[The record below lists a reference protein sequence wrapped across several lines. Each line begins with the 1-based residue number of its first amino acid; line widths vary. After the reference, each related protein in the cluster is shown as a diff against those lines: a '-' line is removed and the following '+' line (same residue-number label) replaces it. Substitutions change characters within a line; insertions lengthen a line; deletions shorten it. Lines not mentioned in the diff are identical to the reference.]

1 LIETTSSYKT
11 LEDNL
16 VPLIDVGHKISYEID
31 INNQLINKAAQKV
44 MKYLEKGFEEP

>member
-1 LIETTSSYKT
+1 MTETLGVFEKLIETTRSYKT

-31 INNQLINKAAQKV
+31 INNQ
-44 MKYLEKGFEEP
+44 